1 MRTIETKA
9 DVMLQIVVLE
19 RVDPTDNAFRFYV
32 LSVEPTLFEDY
43 SLVREWGRIGKA
55 GHRRIDLYESAAAA
69 KVDLQ
74 TWIDRNIGRGYSVCA
89 ATAEK
94 PSPA

>member
-1 MRTIETKA
+1 MRTIQNNA

-43 SLVREWGRIGKA
+43 SLVRE
-55 GHRRIDLYESAAAA
+55 
-69 KVDLQ
+69 
-74 TWIDRNIGRGYSVCA
+74 
-89 ATAEK
+89 
-94 PSPA
+94 